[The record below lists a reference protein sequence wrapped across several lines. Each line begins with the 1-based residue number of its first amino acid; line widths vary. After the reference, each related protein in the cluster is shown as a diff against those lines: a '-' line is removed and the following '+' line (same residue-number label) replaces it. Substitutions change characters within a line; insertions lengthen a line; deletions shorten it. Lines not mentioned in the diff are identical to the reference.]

1 MSLAVLFSRSLVGM
15 DAPVVRVETHLAS
28 GLPAFTMVGLADAEV
43 RESRERVRAAIHS
56 SGFDFPMGRLTVNLS
71 PADLPKES
79 GRFDLPIA
87 LGVLLAS
94 GQIDLRAAGALDAPG
109 QGSPEGRPRSNPW
122 VSPDLGPNVASDVSP
137 DVSRHVTWPTHAPTL
152 GSWVLAGEL
161 SLTGVLVPVGGS
173 IAIALAVARSQPGA
187 TLVLPAESAAQAAR
201 VPGVRV
207 LAARSLAEVVS
218 HLQGQ
223 SSLALAVACPTAVPA
238 AAVPCL
244 SEVRGQVVARRA
256 LEIAA
261 AGGHSVL
268 MRGSPGVGKSML
280 AQRLPGIL
288 PPLTQ
293 TEALEVAAIAAFANA
308 RELPWRTRPFRSPHH
323 GATMAAVIG
332 GGARPRP
339 GEVTLAHRGVLF
351 LDELPEFDRRV
362 LEGLRE
368 PLENRSVGIAR
379 ALMRVEF
386 PADFQLV
393 AAMNPCPCGWL
404 GHPKRVC
411 RCTREAVNAYQ
422 GRISGPLMDRI
433 DLVVTIAQTD
443 GDLLDLPPG
452 ESSDTVRVRVVQ
464 ARACQSARQGSLNS
478 AMPAGAIEA
487 HCALDSAGR
496 ALLTQL
502 IARHRLS
509 ARSIHRSL
517 RVARTCA
524 DLAQS
529 GAIGAVHL
537 AEAFQY
543 RIRPRGS

>member
-1 MSLAVLFSRSLVGM
+1 MSLAVLLSRSLVGM
-15 DAPVVRVETHLAS
+15 DAPVVRVETHLAP

-56 SGFDFPMGRLTVNLS
+56 SGFDFPAGRLTVNLS

-94 GQIDLRAAGALDAPG
+94 GQIDLPQSGALG
-109 QGSPEGRPRSNPW
+109 GTRKGSPNLSPNASPSSRPNASSNGTLPA
-122 VSPDLGPNVASDVSP
+122 D
-137 DVSRHVTWPTHAPTL
+137 TPTL

-161 SLTGVLVPVGGS
+161 SLTGVLVPVGGAV
-173 IAIALAVARSQPGA
+173 AIALAVARSQPGA

-207 LAARSLAEVVS
+207 LAARSLAEVVL
-218 HLQGQ
+218 HLRGQ
-223 SSLALAVACPTAVPA
+223 SSLVQAVACPA
-238 AAVPCL
+238 AAPAVAMPCL
-244 SEVRGQVVARRA
+244 SDVRGQLVARRA

-261 AGGHSVL
+261 AGCHSLL
-268 MRGSPGVGKSML
+268 MTGTPGVGKSML
-280 AQRLPGIL
+280 AKRLPGIL

-293 TEALEVAAIAAFANA
+293 DEALEVAAIAAFACA
-308 RELPWRTRPFRSPHH
+308 REVPWRTRPFRAPHH
-323 GATMAAVIG
+323 SASMPAVIG

-351 LDELPEFDRRV
+351 LDEIPEFNRQV

-368 PLENRSVGIAR
+368 PLENRSVSIAR

-393 AAMNPCPCGWL
+393 GAMNPCPCGWF
-404 GHPKRVC
+404 GHPQRHC
-411 RCTREAVNAYQ
+411 RCSREMIEAYQ
-422 GRISGPLMDRI
+422 GRLSGPLMDRI
-433 DLVVTIAQTD
+433 DLVVTIPDTD
-443 GDLLDLPPG
+443 RDILDLPPG
-452 ESSDTVRVRVVQ
+452 EHSDAVRERVVQ
-464 ARACQSARQGSLNS
+464 ARARQIARQGGLNS
-478 AMPAGAIEA
+478 AMPPGSIES
-487 HCALDSAGR
+487 HCALDGAGR

-502 IARHRLS
+502 IARYRLS

-524 DLAQS
+524 DLADS
-529 GAIGAVHL
+529 GAVGVVHL

-543 RIRPRGS
+543 RARSR